1 MNMYKKFFSLFGAA
15 LVIAAAVC
23 TFTSCKSG
31 DDSDPAPVVTI
42 KSANGKATLSIL
54 TLDKTTRSG
63 KYKVTG
69 TFGGDNFT
77 ATGDYEVDAAKT
89 KITLKNT
96 KITPAASAGMAMAIN
111 GDHPIDAS
119 KKITILVYTFDLT
132 EFLAKM

>member
-31 DDSDPAPVVTI
+31 DDSDPAPVATI
-42 KSANGKATLSIL
+42 KSDDGDATLTVL

-69 TFGGDNFT
+69 KVGPADFT
-77 ATGDYEVDAAKT
+77 AKGDFALDASGT

-96 KITPAASAGMAMAIN
+96 KITPDTFAAMAASFN
-111 GDHPIDAS
+111 GEHSIDAS
-119 KKITILVYTFDLT
+119 KKVTLLAYTFNLT
-132 EFLAKM
+132 PLFA